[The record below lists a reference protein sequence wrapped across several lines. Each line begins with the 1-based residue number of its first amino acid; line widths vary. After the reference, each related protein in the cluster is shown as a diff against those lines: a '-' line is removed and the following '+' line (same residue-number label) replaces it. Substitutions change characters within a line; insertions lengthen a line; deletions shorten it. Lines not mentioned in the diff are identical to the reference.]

1 MTHGRSVIT
10 RSSPVSSFLPYPK
23 ASKESGTVAR
33 PDFSRCR
40 RRFSTSPPL
49 LAGAVQR
56 EAGLV
61 LLNDPQPASHDASD
75 LWRLCH
81 DAAAPR
87 RNPFRLEAPSRA
99 FVRFCFQKRSFASG
113 EDVSDVTSSS
123 SAAART
129 SSVERE
135 RSNVAARTP
144 FFVSISRRARAS
156 RQLFVF
162 TKVLRSGPGFT
173 PTTSRPF
180 GSRTFSRSFHRLG
193 SGPRSRAI
201 LPALSSARRH
211 SCAEIPAS

>member
-1 MTHGRSVIT
+1 MTHGRGVIT
-10 RSSPVSSFLPYPK
+10 RSSPVSSFLPCPK

-33 PDFSRCR
+33 PDFSRSR
-40 RRFSTSPPL
+40 RRLSTSRPL
-49 LAGAVQR
+49 SAGTVQR

-87 RNPFRLEAPSRA
+87 RNPSRLEAPSRA
-99 FVRFCFQKRSFASG
+99 CRSRLFPERSFASG

-123 SAAART
+123 SAVART
-129 SSVERE
+129 FSVERE
-135 RSNVAARTP
+135 RSNVAAPTP

-156 RQLFVF
+156 RQLFAF
-162 TKVLRSGPGFT
+162 TKALRSGPGFT

-180 GSRTFSRSFHRLG
+180 GSRTFSRSFDRLG

-211 SCAEIPAS
+211 SYAEIPAS